1 MFKHYLKMK
10 RFKIFL
16 NSTIFLFAVS
26 SCQKVIHV
34 DLNSADP
41 QLVVEAYVTD
51 APDSIWVK
59 LTKTVNFS
67 DKNEFPPVDNA
78 EVIISDNEGNSE
90 KLTQTAPGIYRA
102 INMQGTPGRTYNLE
116 INYNNK
122 KYTASSYMNFPVE
135 IDSITLGK
143 SFFSGNVTVQIH
155 FTDPGN
161 TKNYYRYLRE
171 INGLKQ
177 TDFNIIS
184 DDLRNGQSSFVTLST
199 GMRKLS
205 PGDTV
210 ICYLHSIDFNTYE
223 YYRTFNQINNTGP
236 TATPGNPIGNISN
249 GAIGFFAAFSIR
261 SKMLVI
267 EE

>member
-1 MFKHYLKMK
+1 MKTFK
-10 RFKIFL
+10 
-16 NSTIFLFAVS
+16 LFFITAITLFTGS
-26 SCQKVIHV
+26 SCQKVIQV

-78 EVIISDNEGNSE
+78 VVIIRDSDGNSE
-90 KLTQTAPGIYRA
+90 HLSQTKPGIYRA
-102 INMQGTPGRTYNLE
+102 INMQGTPGKTYNLE
-116 INYNNK
+116 IDYNGE
-122 KYTASSYMNFPVE
+122 KYTASSYMNLPVE
-135 IDSITLGK
+135 IDSVTF
-143 SFFSGNVTVQIH
+143 SRSVFSGNLTLRIH
-155 FTDPGN
+155 FTDPGS

-171 INGLKQ
+171 INGTKQ
-177 TDFNIIS
+177 KDFNIIS
-184 DDLRNGQSSFVTLST
+184 DDVRNGQSSFVTLST
-199 GMRKLS
+199 GAQSLN

-210 ICYLHSIDFNTYE
+210 ICHLHSIDFNTYE
-223 YYRTFNQINNTGP
+223 YYRTFNQINDTGP

-249 GAIGFFAAFSIR
+249 GGVGFFAAYSLR
-261 SKMLVI
+261 NKMLVV